1 MRVNLEARAA
11 TAESRRAKTRERL
24 LDAATEVIS
33 RKGPEAASIEDFVV
47 AAGVSRGTFYNY
59 FPTMGDLI
67 IALNA
72 RVSAAMVQA
81 LGPAPRHHDVAVRF
95 AAVLH
100 HILATFTADPVQGWM
115 ALRLSESDAPTDPA
129 FAARFDDLFRRGV
142 EQGRFSRSA
151 DVAAARNIV
160 VGAFRMAQRDIFR
173 GDAPQDH
180 GTQVVAL
187 LLVACGLREDEAHEI
202 SRACAASARSASAQ
216 G

>member
-1 MRVNLEARAA
+1 MRVNLQARAA
-11 TAESRRAKTRERL
+11 TAEIRRAKTRERL

-33 RKGPEAASIEDFVV
+33 RKGPEAASIEEFVA

-59 FPTMGDLI
+59 FPAIGDLI

-81 LGPAPRHHDVAVRF
+81 LGPLPPHQDVAVRF
-95 AAVLH
+95 AQVLH
-100 HILATFTADPVQGWM
+100 HILATFAADPVQGWM

-129 FAARFDDLFRRGV
+129 FAARFDTLFLRGV
-142 EQGRFSRSA
+142 DQGRFSKA
-151 DVAAARNIV
+151 ANVVAARNIV

-173 GDAPQDH
+173 GDAPPHH

-187 LLVACGLREDEAHEI
+187 LLIACGLPEDEAHRI
-202 SRACAASARSASAQ
+202 SRECAEAARRPA
-216 G
+216 